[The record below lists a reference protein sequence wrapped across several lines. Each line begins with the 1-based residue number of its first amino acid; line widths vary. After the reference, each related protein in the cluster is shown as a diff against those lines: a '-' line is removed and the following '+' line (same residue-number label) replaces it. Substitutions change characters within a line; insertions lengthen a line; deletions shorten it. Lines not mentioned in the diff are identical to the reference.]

1 MTTKLSGYA
10 RFRIGLAFLIS
21 VLFLPLSAQAGPLVL
36 SSDET
41 LVCGG
46 GGIFLTV
53 TGSEFGHYLQY
64 QEKHGDG
71 EWENSMSSVTMKT
84 GMGDNMPPDV
94 DYIEYRVVDDNT
106 KEMSNV
112 VRVDRDKS
120 DECSKVCHT
129 TSTGDQFTGTDFN
142 PSCPQPSL
150 PNCVE
155 SHFSDYNIKFD
166 KGKIDDYVITNDLL
180 SFFGR
185 TPTLD
190 KNANVEGENYY
201 YTMKNPS
208 NIICNLTFDPYDP
221 KVLGHPYKYHM
232 RLYLQFDPTSTEGD
246 CTSMLSAWRSA
257 KFKANTDFGN
267 QTTDYL
273 VAAVFDDETG
283 EILTYTGDTIVKANT
298 NDVATIYFWDD
309 QDRSKSLLN
318 FDKVKPNTLLRFE
331 ITYHGWFPE
340 TRNGLEHFTFEPR
353 FEQFYCAKVAV
364 DYISADIASVCVTAN
379 PVCLGELSNVKAIGF
394 PFQTNYVWEYWD
406 GSSWQPVKI
415 NGVPYTGPNAS
426 EFDIRPTSV
435 GKVKYRVYDS
445 NTIGKTQDYK
455 EFTIITKECEPP
467 CADTFKGPDKV
478 CVPNKDSIKFA
489 PYPFTVDS
497 AYVYEWELLDAD
509 SNKVTAPH
517 NLFVADSTKSYEV
530 TFFADENLPEGKYL
544 VNSKLYKIVD
554 KAKNVRSVICD
565 TSHAITVYHK
575 PSAAFTVDQG
585 GSGDTICPY
594 SMDVIFKAD
603 QVDSRLSYT
612 WTNATPTPTEAY
624 KANVAVPANHCELG
638 TFDATLHTA
647 FTDFDG
653 CSDTKSIT
661 FKINK
666 TRPVIDCEALG
677 GDTSFYTK
685 DEYANE
691 YVVDL
696 PVPIVKETCDGD
708 PTVEIRGKGHKANG
722 EEFSFEIIK
731 KKSELEQN
739 PSIKKVTFPVTAGKK
754 ENEKGDN
761 GIRVTYVAKDGCGL
775 PSDTCA
781 FMVYIR
787 DTFPDKPNCSQIP
800 NYIDSL
806 SHYPFDQCVA
816 TPGQG
821 NPMLLPVLTEPDVE
835 NLLKPGTYIHGVMES
850 RSDGKSNLNDP
861 FSVGQTVIRWLFL
874 DDAQNPSYCEQTITV
889 IDDKKPEVK
898 CPDITYFRVH
908 PDKDECT
915 VSANSLI
922 AQIKDQLNKKGFEP
936 PVATDRCENGD
947 TLQPTYYY
955 QQDGDSE
962 WIPFEDATKFNIGVL
977 YNLQWRFYKVG
988 DEFVNKNVYV
998 FCQQSFRVIDTVPPY
1013 FDCSS
1018 IPDVT
1023 TVTAEKGKCKVAI
1036 SAHLDS
1042 IFKPWPYAVEAC
1054 TKDSIRGE
1062 ITLPDGSELPDSIAT
1077 GDTIDVIWTFKDT
1090 TLTDSVK
1097 ICNKKIHANAD
1108 SEPIFDCSSLGL
1120 LVAVADSLE
1129 CETDLSQILKLQEHP
1144 TAQDSCTGKDIK
1156 GDPTMV
1162 DGSPLPEKLKVGDT
1176 LVIKWRFYDPNY
1188 SIQEKVCYQKATV
1201 IGSSPVKFD
1210 CESIAHDTIKIEA
1223 EKGTCYAIIDP
1234 AKLPDHVG
1242 EDYCTGFKVHGVPT
1256 RQDGGDP
1263 YGEYPIGIT
1272 TLDWHFYS
1280 PYSIDSSKVC
1290 PQPLLVQ
1297 TDLEL
1302 DAHCGKENFPDIT
1315 ISVTEK
1321 CAAPNKDVLDR
1332 LTEHF
1337 ADYPCLADVK
1347 VPGVPSRSDGLAMT
1361 ADFPIDTIEI
1371 IWTFT
1376 DTTKTLLHPV
1386 SECRQVVMISNG
1398 YTPPVDCEKSFPNSK
1413 VQMDTANCNIE
1424 FADIPVYLD
1433 SIPVNP
1439 CNGDKAVVDTFR
1451 ASGKGMHE
1459 PYELGPETITW
1470 TFTYKSTGLQTVC
1483 VQHVEVIDT
1492 VPPYFDCSTLKD
1504 TIVAEMRDSAYKGFP
1519 YIQLVDSGLI
1529 IPKSVAKCCSTTTTY
1544 ERSDGLALE
1553 DPYPFSVNGVPTEI
1567 TWIFTNDCSKAY
1579 KTCKQYIKIVDLIPP
1594 RVECPDLSSHLTC
1607 MLDTPKAWTTYD
1619 EFVEAGGRVIPE
1631 DRAFL
1636 NTFSHKDSIIGNDC
1650 VASMIRTYT
1659 LVAINGS
1666 VVSCAKPSVFDV
1678 KDDVPP
1684 VFHVEGAAHGMEYT
1698 TSCAETDTVAPTV
1711 TVDDCDPNPTVV
1723 FERVS
1728 TQGND
1733 PSKCSYYNYDV
1744 ICTWW
1749 ATDRCGNS
1757 AKPLQFK
1764 AHVRDTVPPKV
1775 NLPADWDIAHV
1786 HPDHKKYCIFTV
1798 PDISGLIPDDSIHQD
1813 CGDGYVIKWQEPAA
1827 GTVIYESIVIKLH
1840 ISDVCGN
1847 DTILTK
1853 VLDYQSKDDVVKIV
1867 PVPDPVVCAD
1877 DESKKSPRSALNSL
1891 TSELSIRTAN
1901 GTIWE
1906 PEFGDWVEIPS
1917 TIQWDYYHGSVSPEN
1932 LLYSDNALTYA
1943 HLFPAIKTSY
1953 GASPEEE
1960 KAAEEAYIKYLLL
1973 LRQTQSG
1980 YYSFVAMDTISGCS
1994 DTATIYITVNERPRI
2009 EIASGPYPLCDGEPL
2024 DVHGELA
2031 QKFPTCIDDMGS
2043 PIIKQGWLLNDSV
2056 YVEGTPVTS
2065 ADGWEQTAVYYATN
2079 ACGTTTAQHTLFTHC
2094 WPPLETTLDSLN
2106 LVGNS
2111 AEKLRLLKKDS
2122 LYTSDSLRVKLYT
2135 RYEPSQVLL
2144 TTKPQDKARVYK
2156 GDAVTLN
2163 VTMPYDAAITRWMR
2177 IENEFDGENNALFNK
2192 YGEIISGG
2200 SHEYDD
2206 VDLERELFYQV
2217 HDTTAG
2223 DSSIYVASTVVR
2235 NYVVPNVVDTSFY
2248 YVLVGNGVCP
2258 AVVSNVV
2265 KVDIVKEIPTAIT
2278 PYTRDGLND
2287 DFMLGHHVII
2297 YNRYGQVIFEGD
2309 NGWDATYRGVLVD
2322 PGVYFYSVDWQGGI
2336 SKGSIEVVKIE

>member
-21 VLFLPLSAQAGPLVL
+21 VLFLPLSAQTSTLKL
-36 SSDET
+36 SSDVL

-46 GGIFLTV
+46 GGLYLTV
-53 TGSEFGHYLQY
+53 TGTNDGDYLQY

-71 EWENSMSSVTMKT
+71 EWKNSMASVTMNT
-84 GMGDNMPPDV
+84 GMGTSMPPEV
-94 DYIEYRVVDDNT
+94 DYVEYRVIVENT
-106 KEMSNV
+106 NEVSNV

-120 DECSKVCHT
+120 DECAKVCHT

-142 PSCPQPSL
+142 PSCPQPSI

-155 SHFSDYNIKFD
+155 SHFHDYKIGFE
-166 KGKIDDYVITNDLL
+166 KGGIGDDYVITNDLL
-180 SFFGR
+180 SFFGT
-185 TPTLD
+185 TPSLD
-190 KNANVEGENYY
+190 KKADVTGKNYY
-201 YTMKNPS
+201 YTLKNPNS
-208 NIICNLTFDPYDP
+208 TICKLVFDGPINRGQPY
-221 KVLGHPYKYHM
+221 HYHM
-232 RLYLQFDPTSTEGD
+232 RLYMQFDPTSPSGD
-246 CTSMLSAWRSA
+246 CSSPYSAWKDAQFIAR
-257 KFKANTDFGN
+257 TDFGM
-267 QTTDYL
+267 
-273 VAAVFDDETG
+273 ETEDHLSAIAFNDADG
-283 EILTYTGDTIVKANT
+283 SVVTPGGDTLERAIGSDVARIYIRDLIDLNNVKAG
-298 NDVATIYFWDD
+298 DLI
-309 QDRSKSLLN
+309 RL
-318 FDKVKPNTLLRFE
+318 E
-331 ITYHGWFPE
+331 ISYHGWFPSNL
-340 TRNGLEHFTFEPR
+340 NGHDNFGFEPE
-353 FEQFYCAKVAV
+353 FAQMGCSKVAV
-364 DYISADIASVCVTAN
+364 DYISADVASICMSGN
-379 PVCLGELSNVKAIGF
+379 PTCLGDTAHVEALGF
-394 PFQTNYVWEYWD
+394 PYKSNYVWEYWD
-406 GSSWQPVKI
+406 EGTNNWEPVKV
-415 NGVPYTGPNAS
+415 NGKNYAGPSLNVL
-426 EFDIRPTSV
+426 DIKTTKI
-435 GKVKYRVYDS
+435 GKVRYRVYDS
-445 NTIGKTQDYK
+445 KTVGTTNVYK
-455 EFTIITKECEPP
+455 EFTQITRECEPP
-467 CADTFKGPDKV
+467 CADKFTGPDKV
-478 CVPNKDSIKFA
+478 CVPNASPMTLY
-489 PYPFTVDS
+489 PYPYTSDPN
-497 AYVYEWELLDAD
+497 YRYEWELQDMDGKKLDA
-509 SNKVTAPH
+509 PY
-517 NLFVADSTKSYEV
+517 NLYVADGSKSHIV
-530 TFFADENLPEGKYL
+530 SFLADANLPEGKYKI
-544 VNSKLYKIVD
+544 NCKLFKV
-554 KAKNVRSVICD
+554 ANGLHALICD
-565 TSHAITVYHK
+565 TSHVITVYHQ
-575 PSAAFTVDQG
+575 PSASFKVDEG
-585 GSGDTICPY
+585 GNGETICPY
-594 SMDVIFKAD
+594 SKDVIFKAE
-603 QVDSRLSYT
+603 QVDDRLTYT
-612 WTNATPTPTEAY
+612 WTNATPDAMEKY
-624 KANVAVPANHCELG
+624 KANVSVPANHCELG
-638 TFDATLHTA
+638 SFEASLTA
-647 FTDFDG
+647 AFADFNT
-653 CSDTKSIT
+653 CADTRSIT
-661 FKINK
+661 FKIDK
-666 TRPVIDCEALG
+666 SQPVIDCEALG

-696 PVPIVKETCDGD
+696 PVPIVTETCDGD

-850 RSDGKSNLNDP
+850 RSDGKPNLNDP

-1337 ADYPCLADVK
+1337 ADHPCLADVK

-1650 VASMIRTYT
+1650 VATMIRTYT

-1733 PSKCSYYNYDV
+1733 PWECSYYNYDV
-1744 ICTWW
+1744 VCTWW
-1749 ATDRCGNS
+1749 ASDRCGNS

-1775 NLPADWDIAHV
+1775 NLPADWDITHV

-1813 CGDGYVIKWQEPAA
+1813 CGDGYVKKWQEPAA

>member
-1 MTTKLSGYA
+1 MITKLSGSA
-10 RFRIGLAFLIS
+10 RLRIGLAFLYS
-21 VLFLPLSAQAGPLVL
+21 VLFLPLSAQTSSLVL
-36 SSDET
+36 SSDEK

-53 TGSEFGHYLQY
+53 TGTEFGHYLQY

-106 KEMSNV
+106 KEVSNV

-150 PNCVE
+150 PNCVV

-166 KGKIDDYVITNDLL
+166 KGKINNYTITNDLL

-208 NIICNLTFDPYDP
+208 DIICDLTFDPYDP

-232 RLYLQFDPTSTEGD
+232 RLYVLFDPSSPTGD
-246 CTSMLSAWRSA
+246 CKNPLSAWRSA

-283 EILTYTGDTIVKANT
+283 EILTYSGDTIVKANK
-298 NDVATIYFWDD
+298 NDVATINFWDD

-340 TRNGLEHFTFEPR
+340 KRNGLEHFTFEPR
-353 FEQFYCAKVAV
+353 FEQFECSKVAV

-478 CVPNKDSIKFA
+478 CVPNVDSIKFA

-517 NLFVADSTKSYEV
+517 NLFLADSAKSFEV
-530 TFFADENLPEGKYL
+530 TFFADYNLPEGKYWI
-544 VNSKLYKIVD
+544 NSKLYKIVD
-554 KAKNVRSVICD
+554 KAKNIRSVICD

-575 PSAAFTVDQG
+575 PSAAFSVDKG

-653 CSDTKSIT
+653 CSDTKSLT
-661 FKINK
+661 FKIDK
-666 TRPVIDCEALG
+666 TQPVIDCKALW

-685 DEYANE
+685 DEYADE
-691 YVVDL
+691 YVVEL
-696 PVPIVKETCDGD
+696 PVPVVTETCDGD

-739 PSIKKVTFPVTAGKK
+739 PSIKKVSFPVTAGKK

-850 RSDGKSNLNDP
+850 RSDGKPNLNDP

-922 AQIKDQLNKKGFEP
+922 EQIKKQLKAKGYEP

-947 TLQPTYYY
+947 TLEPTYYY
-955 QQDGDSE
+955 QKDGDAD
-962 WIPFEDATKFNIGVL
+962 WVPFEDATKFNIGIL

-1062 ITLPDGSELPDSIAT
+1062 ITLPDGSPLPDSIAT

-1090 TLTDSVK
+1090 ALTDSVK

-1108 SEPIFDCSSLGL
+1108 SEPIFDCNSLGL
-1120 LVAVADSLE
+1120 LVAVADTLE
-1129 CETDLSQILKLQEHP
+1129 CETDLSKILALQEHP
-1144 TAQDSCTGKDIK
+1144 TAQDSCTGKDIPGK
-1156 GDPTMV
+1156 ATQI

-1176 LVIKWRFYDPNY
+1176 LVIKWTFYDPNY
-1188 SIQEKVCYQKATV
+1188 SVQEKVCYQKATV
-1201 IGSSPVKFD
+1201 MGSTPVKFD

-1263 YGEYPIGIT
+1263 YGEYRIGIT
-1272 TLDWHFYS
+1272 MIDWHFYS

-1302 DAHCGKENFPDIT
+1302 DAHCGKDNYPDIS
-1315 ISVTEK
+1315 IPVTEK
-1321 CAAPNKDVLDR
+1321 CAAPNKNVLER

-1337 ADYPCLADVK
+1337 ADHPCLEDVK

-1361 ADFPIDTIEI
+1361 DDFPIDTIEI

-1376 DTTKTLLHPV
+1376 DTTNTLKNPV
-1386 SECRQVVMISNG
+1386 SQCLQTVMISNG
-1398 YTPPVDCEKSFPNSK
+1398 HVPQVDCEKSFPNSK
-1413 VQMDTANCNIE
+1413 VQMDTANCNVD
-1424 FADIPVYLD
+1424 FDRIPVYLE
-1433 SIPVNP
+1433 SLPVNP
-1439 CNGDKAVVDTFR
+1439 CNGEVTVVDTVR
-1451 ASGKGMHE
+1451 ASGKGMRE
-1459 PYELGPETITW
+1459 PYLLGHETITW
-1470 TFTYKSTGLQTVC
+1470 TFTYPSTGVKTVC
-1483 VQHVEVIDT
+1483 VQEIDVIDT

-1504 TIVAEMRDSAYKGFP
+1504 TIVAELRDSAYKGFP
-1519 YIQLVDSGLI
+1519 YASLIDSGLI
-1529 IPKSVAKCCSTTTTY
+1529 IPQSVAKCCSTTTTY
-1544 ERSDGLALE
+1544 ERSDGKALE
-1553 DPYPFSVNGVPTEI
+1553 DPYPFTLNNDPTVI
-1567 TWIFTNDCSKAY
+1567 TWIFTNDCSKAF

-1594 RVECPDLSSHLTC
+1594 RVECPDTSGDYKCLA
-1607 MLDTPKAWTTYD
+1607 DIPEPFTTYE
-1619 EFVEAGGRVIPE
+1619 EFVKHGGRVVPE

-1636 NTFSHKDSIIGNDC
+1636 NTFSPKDSISGNDC
-1650 VASMIRTYT
+1650 KATVTRTYT

-1666 VVSCAKPSVFDV
+1666 VVSCAQPSVFTV
-1678 KDDVPP
+1678 VDDEPP
-1684 VFHVEGAAHGMEYT
+1684 VFIVTGAAHGMEYI
-1698 TSCAETDTVAPTV
+1698 TSCAETDTAAPKV
-1711 TVDDCDPNPTVV
+1711 TVNDCDPNPSFK
-1723 FERVS
+1723 FERIS
-1728 TQGND
+1728 SQGSD

-1744 ICTWW
+1744 VCTWW

-1757 AKPLQFK
+1757 AVPLQFK

-1775 NLPADWDIAHV
+1775 NLPIDWDITDV
-1786 HPDHKKYCIFTV
+1786 HPDHKKFCIFTV
-1798 PDISGLIPDDSIHQD
+1798 PDITGLIPDDSIHQD
-1813 CGDGYVIKWQEPAA
+1813 CGEGYVVKWQEPEV
-1827 GTVIYESIVIKLH
+1827 GTVVYHDIQLKLH
-1840 ISDVCGN
+1840 IADVCGN
-1847 DTILTK
+1847 DTVLTK
-1853 VLDYQSKDDVVKIV
+1853 WLRVQSKDDVVKIV
-1867 PVPDPVVCAD
+1867 PVPDPVVCGD
-1877 DESKKSPRSALNSL
+1877 DESKKEPRSALNSL
-1891 TSELSIRTAN
+1891 ASERAIRNAN

-1906 PEFGDWVEIPS
+1906 HEFDEWIEIPS
-1917 TIQWDYYHGSVSPEN
+1917 TIRWDYYRGSVSPEN
-1932 LLYSDNALTYA
+1932 LIYSNNPLTFA
-1943 HLFPAIKTSY
+1943 KLFEPTTAPFD
-1953 GASPEEE
+1953 ASEAEK
-1960 KAAEEAYIKYLLL
+1960 KAADQAFIRYLLL
-1973 LRQTQSG
+1973 LRQNQSDR
-1980 YYSFVAMDTISGCS
+1980 YSFVAMDTISGCS
-1994 DTATIYITVNERPRI
+1994 DTASIYITVNERPRI
-2009 EIASGPYPLCDGEPL
+2009 EIPSGPYPLCDGEPL
-2024 DVHGELA
+2024 DVHGEMA
-2031 QKFPTCIDDMGS
+2031 VKFPTCIDDRGS
-2043 PIIKQGWLLNDSV
+2043 AIVEQGWLLNDSV
-2056 YVEGTPVTS
+2056 YVEGTPVTHE
-2065 ADGWEQTAVYYATN
+2065 DGWEQTAVYYAKN
-2079 ACGTTTAQHTLFTHC
+2079 ACGTTVATHTLFNHC
-2094 WPPLETTLDSLN
+2094 GTPLATALDSLN
-2106 LVGNS
+2106 FVGNS
-2111 AEKLRLLKKDS
+2111 AEKFRLLRKDS
-2122 LYTSDSLRVKLYT
+2122 LYTADSLRVKLYT

-2144 TTKPQDKARVYK
+2144 TTKPQDKARIFA
-2156 GDAVTLN
+2156 GQEVTLN
-2163 VTMPYDAAITRWMR
+2163 VTMPYDAAITKWMR
-2177 IENEFDGENNALFNK
+2177 VQHEFDGENNAVYNK
-2192 YGEIISGG
+2192 YGLIISGG
-2200 SHEYDD
+2200 SREYDD
-2206 VDLERELFYQV
+2206 VDIERELFYSA
-2217 HDTTAG
+2217 HDTAAG
-2223 DSSIYVASTVVR
+2223 DTSIYVASSIVR
-2235 NYVVPNVVDTSFY
+2235 NFVVPNQTDTSYY

-2265 KVDIVKEIPTAIT
+2265 KVDIIKEIPTAIT
-2278 PYTRDGLND
+2278 PYTKDGLND

-2297 YNRYGQVIFEGD
+2297 YNRYGQMIFEGD
-2309 NGWDATYRGVLVD
+2309 NGWDGTYRGVLVD